1 MSEKHSKIQTKCAHA
16 PWASYNTPY
25 IELIQYGHRIGKKV
39 YYCSWYLDQIPL
51 LSQAPL
57 PIYMTF
63 YNAKLQEENGQ
74 KSIGI
79 DRHETAPEHLFV
91 ISQDAVVDYLC

>member
-1 MSEKHSKIQTKCAHA
+1 MVPGSN
-16 PWASYNTPY
+16 P
-25 IELIQYGHRIGKKV
+25 
-39 YYCSWYLDQIPL
+39 IPL
-51 LSQAPL
+51 LSQAPP

-79 DRHETAPEHLFV
+79 DCQETAPEHLFV